1 MIRWFSLFLFL
12 LYTSCSPKTDVKVDY
27 IVKYGSQE
35 VYSADFINKM
45 MILGFVNYGEDF
57 YSKIYD
63 KNFFE
68 KVRAETLEYY
78 LNTFFMRSLSQKY
91 KLKITGAELQEWIK
105 NRAPSYNKEDLILT
119 LKTNNL
125 SYKDW
130 TGLFR
135 DQLVQHKV
143 SEKIK
148 EEASQKKTK
157 TKEKEPNKKIK
168 ASKSALSIAV
178 LSFESLLDAQNTY
191 KKISHKKE
199 AFNKAL
205 NKHQKSNKYSWLEP
219 DEIPFYKNIKQLRV
233 GRVSKPF
240 ETPWGVLI
248 VRIDQKGRKKENKP
262 NTEENH
268 AQLDLNQL
276 VEAFKKD
283 SKLQINTDL
292 LYSLK
297 IKK

>member
-12 LYTSCSPKTDVKVDY
+12 LFTSCNPKNDIKTDY

-45 MILGFVNYGEDF
+45 MILGFVNYGADF

-63 KNFFE
+63 EKFFE
-68 KVRAETLEYY
+68 KVRNETLEYF

-91 KLKITGAELQEWIK
+91 KLKITETELQEWIK
-105 NRAPSYNKEDLILT
+105 DRAPSYNKEDLILT

-125 SYKDW
+125 TYKDW

-148 EEASQKKTK
+148 KEISQKKVKEETTK
-157 TKEKEPNKKIK
+157 KNET
-168 ASKSALSIAV
+168 SKSALSIAV
-178 LSFESLLDAQNTY
+178 LSFENLLDAQNAY
-191 KKISHKKE
+191 KKIENKKE

-205 NKHQKSNKYSWLEP
+205 KKYQKSQKYSWLEP
-219 DEIPFYKNIKQLRV
+219 NEIPFYKDIKPLRV

-248 VRIDQKGRKKENKP
+248 VRIDKKGQKKPNKP
-262 NTEENH
+262 STAKKQ
-268 AQLDLNQL
+268 AQLDLNRL